1 MGHFSVLRLREW
13 SGLTSVDGVIEL
25 ISVFAVITAAA
36 YCYQINNDY
45 CRAYCE
51 GLGFCL

>member
-25 ISVFAVITAAA
+25 ISVFAHAEVH
-36 YCYQINNDY
+36 
-45 CRAYCE
+45 
-51 GLGFCL
+51 